1 MLTLHTLA
9 LFVAP
14 FLFGVLDGLNDRR
27 HTFYYHFSFIF
38 VALGCTLV
46 AVSHPSFA
54 SFLERYQ
61 SNGFW
66 LGVGC
71 MAVSYMLGHIAGILI
86 RKRFQPTYPARS
98 LDSFS

>member
-14 FLFGVLDGLNDRR
+14 FLFGALDGLNDRR

-61 SNGFW
+61 SSGFW
-66 LGVGC
+66 LGVGS
-71 MAVSYMLGHIAGILI
+71 MGVLYMFGHIAGILL
-86 RKRFQPTYPARS
+86 RKRFDPVPPKRS